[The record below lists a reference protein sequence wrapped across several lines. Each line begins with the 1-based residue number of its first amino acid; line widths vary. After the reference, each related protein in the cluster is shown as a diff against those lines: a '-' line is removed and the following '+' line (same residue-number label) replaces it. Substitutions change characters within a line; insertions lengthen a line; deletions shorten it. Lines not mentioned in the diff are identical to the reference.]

1 MTERHLHDDPPTA
14 DQIAAAWVDIEGA
27 VAAAGQRVPFAQAGC
42 LVGLAGS
49 VTTVAAMAMDLP
61 EYDAGVLHGSVVS
74 ADEVA
79 DVTARLLA
87 MTRARACPRCRS
99 CTPAASTSSPVVP
112 WSCRPPCG
120 PPEADRVVVSETD
133 ILDGIVY
140 SLSRQLAVIDAA
152 TFHVTGCVRGDVFPR
167 LAGQEDAVAITI
179 KDVADAA
186 GVSTAT
192 VSRALRG
199 LPNVDSATRD
209 RIQRIATELDYVIS
223 PSASRL
229 ASGRTGSIA
238 VITPYIARWYFSTVL
253 SGRRVGPAERRHGPP
268 AHECQHTRRPAPPAA
283 GAAAAP
289 SRRRR
294 ARHRAAAAGCAA
306 ARGARPA
313 HADQPHRADDAA
325 VPSVTIDDVLAG
337 QIATQHLINLGHER
351 IGVINGAP
359 IISPYTAENDRYR
372 GFENAMKDAGLPV
385 DPMLEAYG
393 YFTIP
398 GGEQAMTALL
408 TQKNPPTA
416 VFAMSDEMAF
426 GAMKAMR
433 SHGLQPGKDISLVGV
448 DGHDMSEFLD
458 LTTVVQPVQDLGRI
472 AAEALVLQLRSPG
485 AEVST
490 DSIRLPT
497 QLIVRGS
504 TSPFKG

>member
-1 MTERHLHDDPPTA
+1 
-14 DQIAAAWVDIEGA
+14 
-27 VAAAGQRVPFAQAGC
+27 
-42 LVGLAGS
+42 
-49 VTTVAAMAMDLP
+49 
-61 EYDAGVLHGSVVS
+61 
-74 ADEVA
+74 
-79 DVTARLLA
+79 
-87 MTRARACPRCRS
+87 
-99 CTPAASTSSPVVP
+99 
-112 WSCRPPCG
+112 
-120 PPEADRVVVSETD
+120 
-133 ILDGIVY
+133 
-140 SLSRQLAVIDAA
+140 
-152 TFHVTGCVRGDVFPR
+152 
-167 LAGQEDAVAITI
+167 VAITI

-253 SGRRVGPAERRHGPP
+253 SGVESVLQNAGMDLLLMSVSTPDGQHRLPPAPRLRRRVDGVLVIALPP
-268 AHECQHTRRPAPPAA
+268 QDAQLHEVLGLHMPTSLIGLTMP
-283 GAAAAP
+283 
-289 SRRRR
+289 
-294 ARHRAAAAGCAA
+294 
-306 ARGARPA
+306 
-313 HADQPHRADDAA
+313 A

-372 GFENAMKDAGLPV
+372 GFENAMKDAGLPI

-408 TQKNPPTA
+408 TQKTPPTA

>member
-1 MTERHLHDDPPTA
+1 
-14 DQIAAAWVDIEGA
+14 
-27 VAAAGQRVPFAQAGC
+27 
-42 LVGLAGS
+42 
-49 VTTVAAMAMDLP
+49 
-61 EYDAGVLHGSVVS
+61 
-74 ADEVA
+74 
-79 DVTARLLA
+79 
-87 MTRARACPRCRS
+87 
-99 CTPAASTSSPVVP
+99 
-112 WSCRPPCG
+112 
-120 PPEADRVVVSETD
+120 
-133 ILDGIVY
+133 
-140 SLSRQLAVIDAA
+140 
-152 TFHVTGCVRGDVFPR
+152 
-167 LAGQEDAVAITI
+167 VAITI

-199 LPNVDSATRD
+199 LPNVDSVTRE
-209 RIQRIATELDYVIS
+209 RIQRIATDLDYVIS

-253 SGRRVGPAERRHGPP
+253 SGVESVLQSAGMDLLLMSVSTPDGQHRLPPGPRLRRRVDGVLVIGLPP
-268 AHECQHTRRPAPPAA
+268 QDQQLHEVLALHMPTSLIGVVMA
-283 GAAAAP
+283 G
-289 SRRRR
+289 
-294 ARHRAAAAGCAA
+294 
-306 ARGARPA
+306 
-313 HADQPHRADDAA
+313 
-325 VPSVTIDDVLAG
+325 VPSVAIDDVIAG

-359 IISPYTAENDRYR
+359 IMSPYTAENDRFR
-372 GFENAMKDAGLPV
+372 GFTAAMTDAGLPV

-393 YFTIP
+393 YFTIA

-433 SHGLQPGKDISLVGV
+433 SHGLVPGRDISLVGI

-458 LTTVVQPVQDLGRI
+458 LTTVVQPVHDLGRI
-472 AAEALVLQLRSPG
+472 AAEALVLQLRSSG
-485 AEVST
+485 TEVPT
-490 DSIRLPT
+490 DAIRLPT

-504 TSPFKG
+504 TSPRRTT